1 MSKASDTIKTEHPAG
16 MSKPLDGASRA
27 QQPEQHWLPF
37 LSPTCIAL
45 LTTLS
50 LNLVCWLLFAWL
62 ITTVMA
68 LMS

>member
-1 MSKASDTIKTEHPAG
+1 MSKAPGTMKNHPPTQQEE
-16 MSKPLDGASRA
+16 PLSEAPMA

-45 LTTLS
+45 LTTLP
-50 LNLVCWLLFAWL
+50 LNLVCWLVFAWL